1 MSTTRKV
8 LTIIFSILIV
18 AAFAFV
24 LTWGII
30 NWSKVKEGMAGNGL
44 YTQDDVQNAYE
55 DGYNTAL
62 TDKEEYD
69 NLINSYRDTIMSL
82 IVRQQKIINYANYFW
97 NKQKNLCK
105 LLFNKPIWTT
115 KKKIEY
121 LKKNLLR
128 ALRN

>member
-1 MSTTRKV
+1 MSMTRKV

-69 NLINSYRDTIMSL
+69 NLINSYRDTITTQNDLWEHIYRFHYQRFL
-82 IVRQQKIINYANYFW
+82 I
-97 NKQKNLCK
+97 
-105 LLFNKPIWTT
+105 P
-115 KKKIEY
+115 
-121 LKKNLLR
+121 
-128 ALRN
+128 

>member
-69 NLINSYRDTIMSL
+69 NLINSYRD
-82 IVRQQKIINYANYFW
+82 NYAERFDLAVH
-97 NKQKNLCK
+97 K
-105 LLFNKPIWTT
+105 
-115 KKKIEY
+115 
-121 LKKNLLR
+121 
-128 ALRN
+128 RNQRPE

>member
-55 DGYNTAL
+55 DVQYRSYRQGRIRQSHQQL
-62 TDKEEYD
+62 PRYD
-69 NLINSYRDTIMSL
+69 NYTER
-82 IVRQQKIINYANYFW
+82 F
-97 NKQKNLCK
+97 NLAVHK
-105 LLFNKPIWTT
+105 
-115 KKKIEY
+115 
-121 LKKNLLR
+121 
-128 ALRN
+128 RNQRPE